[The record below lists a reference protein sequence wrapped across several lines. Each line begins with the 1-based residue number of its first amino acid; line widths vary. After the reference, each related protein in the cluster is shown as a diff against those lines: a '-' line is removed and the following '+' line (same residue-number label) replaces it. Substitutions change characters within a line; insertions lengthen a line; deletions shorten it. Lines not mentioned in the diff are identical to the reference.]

1 VARQGLIGGRA
12 LAGAIRYAPG
22 PSSPG
27 PMAGSPKGSTVKKLE
42 VGVLVALSALA
53 MSGCEKVN
61 ELMGKKE
68 TAAVDPAS
76 IPTPVPPA
84 PSPTPAPPA
93 PSPAPAAAASCA
105 SLESCCGAVAKSP
118 GAAGLAA
125 PCAGIAQLKSMG
137 AAGEAACSQT
147 LTSLRPGLSALPG
160 GPPAECSGSAGAGG
174 ALAGTAAT
182 PAPAAAQH
190 EPAAPPPPPAH
201 GQKRKKGR

>member
-1 VARQGLIGGRA
+1 MARKAFFGHRA

-27 PMAGSPKGSTVKKLE
+27 PMAGSLKGSTVKKLTA
-42 VGVLVALSALA
+42 GVLVALSALA

-68 TAAVDPAS
+68 TAAVENPAS

-84 PSPTPAPPA
+84 PSPTPAVA
-93 PSPAPAAAASCA
+93 AAAASCT
-105 SLESCCGAVAKSP
+105 SLESCCGAVAKGP
-118 GAAGLAA
+118 GAAGFAA
-125 PCAGIAQLKSMG
+125 PCAGLPQLKLMG

-160 GPPAECSGSAGAGG
+160 GLPAECGGSAGAGG